1 MESVSR
7 SPIYTHFGETITGDP
22 DSTDVHRDINLM
34 VMSTT
39 TILTITKSTGAP
51 TIRAFNRTEDFITEN
66 EVFIFEYTLRIV
78 LSDHVS

>member
-22 DSTDVHRDINLM
+22 DYTDSTDVHRDINLM

-39 TILTITKSTGAP
+39 TISDNNKINRGA
-51 TIRAFNRTEDFITEN
+51 
-66 EVFIFEYTLRIV
+66 
-78 LSDHVS
+78 DH

>member
-22 DSTDVHRDINLM
+22 DYTDSTGVHRDINLM

-66 EVFIFEYTLRIV
+66 EVLQWW
-78 LSDHVS
+78 

>member
-22 DSTDVHRDINLM
+22 DCIDSTDAHRNINLM
-34 VMSTT
+34 AMSTT
-39 TILTITKSTGAP
+39 TILTIKKSTGAP

-66 EVFIFEYTLRIV
+66 EVFQYTRII
-78 LSDHVS
+78 LSGHVS